1 MAASLWNDH
10 PRCWAWPWRRMAR
23 LVKGG
28 SDMWAQL
35 MSFRLRPGKD
45 TAGLREQL
53 QAVEQPDSGLLR
65 TMIMQDQK
73 DPDQFY
79 TLVVF
84 ESEEKARARERD
96 PRRQEGLQ
104 VLRAMLADRLTGPP
118 EFTDL
123 AVVEEWSG

>member
-1 MAASLWNDH
+1 
-10 PRCWAWPWRRMAR
+10 
-23 LVKGG
+23 
-28 SDMWAQL
+28 MWAQL
-35 MSFRLRPGKD
+35 MRWQLKPGKD
-45 TAGLREQL
+45 MAGLREQL
-53 QAVEQPDSGLLR
+53 QAVEQADSGLIR

-73 DPDQFY
+73 EPGQFY

-104 VLRAMLADRLTGPP
+104 VLREMLADILAGPP

-123 AVVEEWSG
+123 DVVEEWTG